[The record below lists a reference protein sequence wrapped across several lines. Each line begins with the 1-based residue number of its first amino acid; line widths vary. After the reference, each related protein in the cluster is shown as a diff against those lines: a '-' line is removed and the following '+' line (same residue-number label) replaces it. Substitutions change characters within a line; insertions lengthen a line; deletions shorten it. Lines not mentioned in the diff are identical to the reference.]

1 MQTCR
6 LGHPEAVFFRLARAS
21 PHPTMPRRP
30 GRARR
35 AAASPLPTMAPGRR
49 RWPPT
54 SSSHRHIRR
63 CAPAST
69 IARSDDG
76 GRPALDLASP
86 FLAMR
91 STERP
96 FRPANNDPAKINR
109 MTAFLAGGSCRFQK
123 TAALNVRSRLHY
135 SSGGVGSIR
144 QRRAAAGHQRTQ
156 GGLSA
161 TGRSMRHRW
170 PSRRGSESARI
181 DLRCP
186 TSH

>member
-1 MQTCR
+1 MADPQNQT
-6 LGHPEAVFFRLARAS
+6 GTPGKIEAELFDGTILEFPAGTSPDVINRVAKEQTAARRYGAAG
-21 PHPTMPRRP
+21 TQMPAT
-30 GRARR
+30 GYTEQQLKEAARR
-35 AAASPLPTMAPGRR
+35 ALAAGDEAAAKRLVDA
-49 RWPPT
+49 
-54 SSSHRHIRR
+54 
-63 CAPAST
+63 
-69 IARSDDG
+69 AR
-76 GRPALDLASP
+76 AA
-86 FLAMR
+86 A
-91 STERP
+91 
-96 FRPANNDPAKINR
+96 
-109 MTAFLAGGSCRFQK
+109 AGCRFQK

>member
-1 MQTCR
+1 MGSCAAPSAKGDDKFITTDYLQQC
-6 LGHPEAVFFRLARAS
+6 LFFRLARAS

-109 MTAFLAGGSCRFQK
+109 MTAFLAGGSMTGHFAYAQ
-123 TAALNVRSRLHY
+123 RSPQ
-135 SSGGVGSIR
+135 VC
-144 QRRAAAGHQRTQ
+144 A
-156 GGLSA
+156 
-161 TGRSMRHRW
+161 GRSQ
-170 PSRRGSESARI
+170 
-181 DLRCP
+181 
-186 TSH
+186 

>member
-1 MQTCR
+1 
-6 LGHPEAVFFRLARAS
+6 
-21 PHPTMPRRP
+21 
-30 GRARR
+30 
-35 AAASPLPTMAPGRR
+35 
-49 RWPPT
+49 
-54 SSSHRHIRR
+54 
-63 CAPAST
+63 
-69 IARSDDG
+69 
-76 GRPALDLASP
+76 
-86 FLAMR
+86 
-91 STERP
+91 
-96 FRPANNDPAKINR
+96 
-109 MTAFLAGGSCRFQK
+109 MTALSPESILITGATGAIGSALAECRFQK

>member
-1 MQTCR
+1 MSHEHANLSDYVPAHIIATLELPPVCSEFVAKVHRLLAEADLEDLAVR
-6 LGHPEAVFFRLARAS
+6 LGYQSR
-21 PHPTMPRRP
+21 
-30 GRARR
+30 
-35 AAASPLPTMAPGRR
+35 
-49 RWPPT
+49 
-54 SSSHRHIRR
+54 
-63 CAPAST
+63 
-69 IARSDDG
+69 
-76 GRPALDLASP
+76 
-86 FLAMR
+86 
-91 STERP
+91 
-96 FRPANNDPAKINR
+96 KK
-109 MTAFLAGGSCRFQK
+109 CRFQK

>member
-1 MQTCR
+1 MADV
-6 LGHPEAVFFRLARAS
+6 HKVVFYPVGNGDTTQIVLS
-21 PHPTMPRRP
+21 
-30 GRARR
+30 G
-35 AAASPLPTMAPGRR
+35 GRR
-49 RWPPT
+49 VLFDFCQRDRAEDTDTPEIDLKSRLKDELKAVDRDYFDVVAFT
-54 SSSHRHIRR
+54 H
-63 CAPAST
+63 A
-69 IARSDDG
+69 D
-76 GRPALDLASP
+76 LDH
-86 FLAMR
+86 
-91 STERP
+91 
-96 FRPANNDPAKINR
+96 
-109 MTAFLAGGSCRFQK
+109 CRFQK